1 MVKPLTLI
9 RARQLRSW
17 PTSLSRASVTAAMRS
32 QPCSKN
38 RSAERELYEI
48 LLGWRFGPQITM
60 LENELYTEQ
69 EEHKKDIL
77 KLSQQILDMQTQV
90 TDLEQQVEHLNVE
103 HGIQGEDLEQA
114 NETIKELEQ
123 ALSRMAQER
132 QTMQDNLQ
140 RGMQERQ
147 ALKNRLEQAVKEK
160 DAIQDQHDEWRHYA
174 EQLEQG
180 LNRPQSPKKK

>member
-1 MVKPLTLI
+1 
-9 RARQLRSW
+9 
-17 PTSLSRASVTAAMRS
+17 
-32 QPCSKN
+32 
-38 RSAERELYEI
+38 
-48 LLGWRFGPQITM
+48 
-60 LENELYTEQ
+60 
-69 EEHKKDIL
+69 L

-132 QTMQDNLQ
+132 L
-140 RGMQERQ
+140 
-147 ALKNRLEQAVKEK
+147 ALRNRLEQIVKEK
-160 DAIQDQHDEWRHYA
+160 DSIQARHDEWRHYA

>member
-1 MVKPLTLI
+1 MLNH
-9 RARQLRSW
+9 QLVES
-17 PTSLSRASVTAAMRS
+17 
-32 QPCSKN
+32 
-38 RSAERELYEI
+38 Y
-48 LLGWRFGPQITM
+48 RFGPQITM

-90 TDLEQQVEHLNVE
+90 SDLEQQVEHLNVE

-132 QTMQDNLQ
+132 LALRNANETIKELEQALSRMA
-140 RGMQERQ
+140 QERL
-147 ALKNRLEQAVKEK
+147 ALRNRLEQIVKEK
-160 DAIQDQHDEWRHYA
+160 DSIQAQHDEWRHYA

>member
-38 RSAERELYEI
+38 RRAERELYEI

-90 TDLEQQVEHLNVE
+90 SDLEQQVEHLNVE

-123 ALSRMAQER
+123 ALSHMAQER
-132 QTMQDNLQ
+132 L
-140 RGMQERQ
+140 
-147 ALKNRLEQAVKEK
+147 ALRNRLEQTVKEK
-160 DAIQDQHDEWRHYA
+160 DAIQARHDEWRHYA